1 MSSDNIP
8 TSFLCPITHNI
19 MSNPYI
25 DNEGNSYKYD
35 NTQINFSQS
44 FNCQDNGCFHGDT
57 NIIMS
62 DYTIKKIKDL
72 KKGDKLLDKDNK
84 ISTVVCLIKIKC
96 INNRCFLTE
105 IKGIKNNLLITPY
118 HPVIDIKYP
127 EIINKNSINY
137 NWVFPYTI
145 SMNSTFVDCDYI
157 YNLVLDINHNIIAE
171 NTICV
176 TLGHNFVSNYIISH
190 SYFGTNKVIDDLSK
204 MNGYNNGLIYLEGDY
219 AVRDKNTGRIIRYK
233 QE

>member
-1 MSSDNIP
+1 
-8 TSFLCPITHNI
+8 
-19 MSNPYI
+19 
-25 DNEGNSYKYD
+25 
-35 NTQINFSQS
+35 
-44 FNCQDNGCFHGDT
+44 
-57 NIIMS
+57 
-62 DYTIKKIKDL
+62 
-72 KKGDKLLDKDNK
+72 
-84 ISTVVCLIKIKC
+84 
-96 INNRCFLTE
+96 
-105 IKGIKNNLLITPY
+105 
-118 HPVIDIKYP
+118 
-127 EIINKNSINY
+127 
-137 NWVFPYTI
+137 
-145 SMNSTFVDCDYI
+145 MNSTFVDCDYI